1 MTKLWYLILSISIWK
16 TLERERERERV
27 ESRIESL
34 DNFVTRNLKNITEHL
49 NENENLIE
57 I

>member
-1 MTKLWYLILSISIWK
+1 MIFDSINQHMK
-16 TLERERERERV
+16 NFRERERERERERV

>member
-1 MTKLWYLILSISIWK
+1 MIFDSINQHMK
-16 TLERERERERV
+16 NFRERERERERV